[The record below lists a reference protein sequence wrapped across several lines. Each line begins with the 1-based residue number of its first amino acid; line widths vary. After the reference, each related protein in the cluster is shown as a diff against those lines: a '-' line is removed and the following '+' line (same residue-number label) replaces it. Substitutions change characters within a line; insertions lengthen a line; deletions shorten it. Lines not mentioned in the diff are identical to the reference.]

1 MKNKHLIVVLSK
13 VNIHSQRK
21 EFNDCKRKKI
31 AICMNKEKP
40 GKEKNERAKIQARFM
55 VIKAHYLNH
64 KWNCFTRKT
73 FKQWIHKI

>member
-1 MKNKHLIVVLSK
+1 
-13 VNIHSQRK
+13 
-21 EFNDCKRKKI
+21 
-31 AICMNKEKP
+31 MNKEKP

-73 FKQWIHKI
+73 FKRWIHKI